1 MADAWKVFRCLACEM
16 CHGRKSS
23 GHNCPHCGQRI
34 NEKTPVVD
42 YAANPAELRMKVI
55 MANTPSELRESLVSR
70 LDMSETLFDSSSN
83 FSPSKGLSML
93 RKSLD
98 EDGKFTID
106 AVKLSFKLQGFE
118 EEVNNFLQMAEAQ
131 GTILRLAE
139 GIWQFLE

>member
-83 FSPSKGLSML
+83 FSPSKGLSVL
-93 RKSLD
+93 RKCLD
-98 EDGKFTID
+98 QDGKFTID

>member
-1 MADAWKVFRCLACEM
+1 MADAWKVFRCPACSM

-23 GHNCPHCGQRI
+23 GHNCPHCGQRV

-42 YAANPAELRMKVI
+42 HAANPAELRMKVL
-55 MANTPSELRESLVSR
+55 MANTPPELRESLVSR
-70 LDMSETLFDSSSN
+70 LDLSETLFDSSSN
-83 FSPSKGLSML
+83 FSPSKGLSVL

-118 EEVNNFLQMAEAQ
+118 EEVNNFLEMAEAQ

>member
-1 MADAWKVFRCLACEM
+1 MADAWKVFKCPACNM

-23 GHNCPHCGQRI
+23 GHNCPHCGQRV

-42 YAANPAELRMKVI
+42 HAADPAELRVKVLL
-55 MANTPSELRESLVSR
+55 ANTPSELRESLISR
-70 LDMSETLFDSSSN
+70 LDLSETLFDSSSG
-83 FSPSKGLSML
+83 FSPSKGLNVL

-98 EDGKFTID
+98 ENGKFTID

-118 EEVNNFLQMAEAQ
+118 EEVNNFLEMAEAQ

>member
-83 FSPSKGLSML
+83 FSPSKGLSVL

-106 AVKLSFKLQGFE
+106 AVTLSFKLQGFE

>member
-83 FSPSKGLSML
+83 FSPSKGLSVL

-98 EDGKFTID
+98 VDGKFTID

>member
-1 MADAWKVFRCLACEM
+1 V
-16 CHGRKSS
+16 
-23 GHNCPHCGQRI
+23 
-34 NEKTPVVD
+34 
-42 YAANPAELRMKVI
+42 
-55 MANTPSELRESLVSR
+55 
-70 LDMSETLFDSSSN
+70 
-83 FSPSKGLSML
+83 L

-118 EEVNNFLQMAEAQ
+118 EEVSNFLEMAEAQ

>member
-1 MADAWKVFRCLACEM
+1 MADAWKVFKCPACNM

-23 GHNCPHCGQRI
+23 GHNCPHCGQRV

-42 YAANPAELRMKVI
+42 HAANPAELRVKVL
-55 MANTPSELRESLVSR
+55 MANTPSELRESLISR
-70 LDMSETLFDSSSN
+70 LDLSETLFDSSSG
-83 FSPSKGLSML
+83 FSTSKGINVL

-98 EDGKFTID
+98 ENGKFTID

-118 EEVNNFLQMAEAQ
+118 EEVNNFLEMAEAQ

>member
-1 MADAWKVFRCLACEM
+1 MADAWKVFRCPACSM

-23 GHNCPHCGQRI
+23 GHNCPHCGQRV
-34 NEKTPVVD
+34 NEKTPVVNH
-42 YAANPAELRMKVI
+42 AANPAELRIKVL
-55 MANTPSELRESLVSR
+55 MANTPSESRESLMSR

-83 FSPSKGLSML
+83 FSPLKGLSVL

-118 EEVNNFLQMAEAQ
+118 EEVNNFLELAEAQ
-131 GTILRLAE
+131 GTILRLAA

>member
-1 MADAWKVFRCLACEM
+1 
-16 CHGRKSS
+16 
-23 GHNCPHCGQRI
+23 
-34 NEKTPVVD
+34 
-42 YAANPAELRMKVI
+42 MKVL

-70 LDMSETLFDSSSN
+70 LDLSETLFDRSSN
-83 FSPSKGLSML
+83 FSPSKGLSVL

-118 EEVNNFLQMAEAQ
+118 EEASNFLEMAEAQ